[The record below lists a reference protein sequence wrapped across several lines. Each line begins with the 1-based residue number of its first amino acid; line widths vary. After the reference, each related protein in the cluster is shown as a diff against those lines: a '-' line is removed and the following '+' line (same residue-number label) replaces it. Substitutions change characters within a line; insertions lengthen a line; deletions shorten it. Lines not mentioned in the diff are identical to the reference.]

1 MQLIWKEVKA
11 AIGLLVPGHSFR
23 MWIEPLEFEKCQQNH
38 IILSCPN
45 FFFKKR
51 VLDHYGKVIESEIH
65 RRVLDHYGKVIESE
79 IHRVTGKAYSFSV
92 EVAREKNVSK
102 STIDINLQLPLPNL
116 SVRLHNG
123 RLLRKDFT
131 FDQFVVGGN
140 NDFAYSASLSL
151 ASRKDSQQNSLL
163 LLANTGMGKSHLSQ
177 AIGHYILSERP
188 SDRVYYMTAE
198 DFSNE
203 MIQAFRHDTIN
214 TFKTKYRNGCD
225 VLLLEDVHYLS
236 GKERTQIE
244 LAFTLDTLFESG
256 KKIIFSSCCL
266 PADIPK
272 LNENLRSRLSSSL
285 ISNIDPPNFRTR
297 ARILQKKA
305 LHNGYKIPED
315 VMHYLASELT
325 EDVRQLES
333 GLIGVTAKSSLLG
346 APIDLAL
353 AESVIKNIVRQKKAI
368 TIDVIKKL
376 VCKYYNIFPEDIVS
390 NSRKQSIVR
399 PRQIAIYLSRMYTDS
414 PLQTIGK
421 SFNRYHATALHSIYT
436 VERAVKENGPV
447 QKQVEFFRRKLES
460 GKF

>member
-1 MQLIWKEVKA
+1 MKSIWKEVKA
-11 AIGLLVPGHSFR
+11 AIGLRVPRHSFR
-23 MWIEPLEFEKCQQNH
+23 MWIEPLELEKCQQDH
-38 IILSCPN
+38 IVISCPN
-45 FFFKKR
+45 LFFRKR
-51 VLDHYGKVIESEIH
+51 VLENYGKLIEA
-65 RRVLDHYGKVIESE
+65 E
-79 IHRVTGKAYSFSV
+79 IHRVAGTACGYSI
-92 EVAREKNVSK
+92 EVSRENEVSREKNVSR
-102 STIDINLQLPLPNL
+102 STTDINLQLPLPNVG
-116 SVRLHNG
+116 VRPHNG

-131 FDQFVVGGN
+131 FDQFVVGSN

-151 ASRKDSQQNSLL
+151 ASRKDTQQNSLL
-163 LLANTGMGKSHLSQ
+163 LLSNTGMGKSHLSQ
-177 AIGHYILSERP
+177 AVGHYILSEHP

-203 MIQAFRHDTIN
+203 MVQAFRHDAIN
-214 TFKTKYRNGCD
+214 AFKTKYRNGCD

-256 KKIIFSSCCL
+256 KKMIFSSCYL

-272 LNENLRSRLSSSL
+272 LNDNLRSRLSSSL

-297 ARILQKKA
+297 VRILQKKA

-333 GLIGVTAKSSLLG
+333 GLIGVAAKSSLLG

-353 AESVIKNIVRQKKAI
+353 AESVVKNIVRQRKKI
-368 TIDVIKKL
+368 TMDVIKKL
-376 VCKYYNIFPEDIVS
+376 VCKYYNLSMEDIVS

-421 SFNRYHATALHSIYT
+421 SFNRYHATALHSIGT
-436 VERAVKENGPV
+436 VERAVKADGAV
-447 QKQVEFFRRKLES
+447 QKQVEFLRRKLES
-460 GKF
+460 GTY